1 MTKSR
6 SVIAWKEGGERR
18 KGVMDLFVFL
28 IVVIVSKV
36 PTCQNSSN
44 LHTCSA
50 SHQLHLDKL
59 LKMQTVIT
67 IINALYP

>member
-28 IVVIVSKV
+28 IVVIVSKA

-44 LHTCSA
+44 CTLTYVQC
-50 SHQLHLDKL
+50 
-59 LKMQTVIT
+59 IT
-67 IINALYP
+67 SITPR